1 MTNLA
6 NRMTNTCKL
15 LLALLVTATLS
26 CSPRPSGEYAFED
39 IPFSVIPFPS
49 SVSLSN
55 GYFELTG
62 APFFVDS
69 AFGEDGLEAAR
80 PLAARLQQTTGYKS
94 KVRSALPQ
102 AFKAGVRFFC
112 SPVPSSPEAYL
123 LKIDAEGVSVTAAGK
138 AGLLNAVHTLMQMLP
153 ASFFAPETT
162 GARYRVQYASIQ
174 DSPRFSYRG
183 VLIDSGRHFFPA
195 EEIKKC
201 LDIMALYKV
210 NRFHWHLTED
220 QGWRIEIKKY
230 PRLTEVGSI
239 RRETQ
244 VAHWR
249 DSLDH
254 QEYGGFYT
262 QDQIRDVVAYAAER
276 GITVIPEVDLP
287 GHMLSALAAYP
298 ELGCT
303 GGPYEVA
310 TTWGVK
316 PDVLCP
322 GQEKTFEFL
331 EDVLTEVMELFPGEY
346 INIGGD
352 ECPKIRWKEC
362 PRCQARIRELG
373 YTDHDGHTAEQYLQ
387 SYVTNR
393 MQKFLA
399 QHGRKI
405 IGWEEILEGDLD
417 AGATIMSWRGIEP
430 GIRAAARGFDAIMS
444 PGYYMYIDRY
454 NSEEWDREPVSIGA
468 CLPTELVYSYEPCE
482 GVAAG
487 AESHIIGVQANLWTE
502 FIGSADYL
510 EYMLLPRL
518 AALSEVQWEAV
529 GARNWER
536 FRAALDHSRDIYEAM
551 GYTYAKHPWG
561 IVGMP
566 GYEQPARSPEELEEY
581 LKHRKGPWELTYEEG
596 KDLIIK

>member
-1 MTNLA
+1 MRIA
-6 NRMTNTCKL
+6 PKL
-15 LLALLVTATLS
+15 LCLLLLFATWS
-26 CSPRPSGEYAFED
+26 CNTRPSGPYSFED
-39 IPFSVIPFPS
+39 VPFSVIPYPS
-49 SVSLSN
+49 SVSLAE

-62 APFFVDS
+62 ADFLVDD
-69 AFGEDGLEAAR
+69 ALGEDGLAVAR
-80 PLAARLQQTTGYKS
+80 DLAARLKRVSGY
-94 KVRSALPQ
+94 RSGVHAGSIGPSDT
-102 AFKAGVRFFC
+102 GVRFIKGDF
-112 SPVPSSPEAYL
+112 PSSPEAYHL
-123 LKIDAEGVSVTAAGK
+123 CIGADGVTITAAGK

-153 ASFFAPETT
+153 ASFFHPDTRQ
-162 GARYRVQYASIQ
+162 ARYRVQYADIQ
-174 DSPRFSYRG
+174 DAPRFSYRG
-183 VLIDSGRHFFPA
+183 VLIDSGRHFFPV

-220 QGWRIEIKKY
+220 QGWRLEIKKY
-230 PRLTEVGSI
+230 PRLTEVGSQ
-239 RRETQ
+239 RKETQ

-254 QEYGGFYT
+254 QPYGGFYT
-262 QDQIRDVVAYAAER
+262 QDQIRDVVAFAAER

-287 GHMLSALAAYP
+287 GHKLSALASYP

-331 EDVLTEVMELFPGEY
+331 EDVLTEVMDLFPGEY

-352 ECPKIRWKEC
+352 ECPKTRWKEC

-373 YTDHDGHTAEQYLQ
+373 FTDHDGHTAEQYLQ

-399 QHGRKI
+399 EHGRKI

-417 AGATIMSWRGIEP
+417 QGATIMSWRGIEP

-482 GVAAG
+482 GVEAG

-502 FIGSADYL
+502 FIGSCDYL

-536 FRAALDHSRDIYEAM
+536 FRAALDHSRDIFEAM
-551 GYTYAKHPWG
+551 GYTYCKYPWG

-566 GYEQPARSPEELEEY
+566 GYEQPARTPEELEAY
-581 LKHRKGPWELTYEEG
+581 LQGRKGPWDLTYEEG

>member
-1 MTNLA
+1 MKKSILLIAAGLILA
-6 NRMTNTCKL
+6 
-15 LLALLVTATLS
+15 S
-26 CSPRPSGEYAFED
+26 CCGKPSGEFAFED
-39 IPFSVIPFPS
+39 VPFSVIPNPA
-49 SVSLSN
+49 SVTL
-55 GYFELTG
+55 GEGFFEITG
-62 APFFVDS
+62 ADFYVDEALGAEGVEVVRDFAKRLRKTSGYCNRVRKGSPAGFGQGVRFVCAEAGESPD
-69 AFGEDGLEAAR
+69 AYTLHIGEDGIIA
-80 PLAARLQQTTGYKS
+80 
-94 KVRSALPQ
+94 SAST
-102 AFKAGVRFFC
+102 KR
-112 SPVPSSPEAYL
+112 
-123 LKIDAEGVSVTAAGK
+123 
-138 AGLLNAVHTLMQMLP
+138 GLLNAIYTMQQMLP
-153 ASFFAPETT
+153 ASFFAKDTK
-162 GARYRVQYASIQ
+162 GQRYRLQYADIA
-174 DSPRFSYRG
+174 DSPRFAYRG
-183 VLIDSGRHFFPA
+183 VLIDSGRHFWSA

-201 LDIMALYKV
+201 LDVMAIYKI

-239 RRETQ
+239 RKETE

-254 QEYGGFYT
+254 KEYKGFYT
-262 QDQIRDVVAYAAER
+262 QKEIRDVVAHASR
-276 GITVIPEVDLP
+276 LGITVIPEVDLP
-287 GHMLSALAAYP
+287 GHMLSALTAYP

-316 PDVLCP
+316 KDVLCV

-331 EDVLTEVMELFPGEY
+331 EDVLTEVMDLFPSEY

-352 ECPKIRWKEC
+352 ECPKVRWEEC
-362 PRCQARIRELG
+362 PRCQARIAELG
-373 YTDHDGHTAEQYLQ
+373 LTDHDGHTAEQYLQ

-393 MQKFLA
+393 IQKFLLE
-399 QHGRKI
+399 HGRKI
-405 IGWEEILEGDLD
+405 IGWEEILEGELEP
-417 AGATIMSWRGIEP
+417 GATIMSWRGTEA
-430 GIRAAARGFDAIMS
+430 GMKAAAKGYDAIMS

-482 GVAAG
+482 GLTGDAK
-487 AESHIIGVQANLWTE
+487 SHIIGVQANLWTE
-502 FIGSADYL
+502 FIATPEYL
-510 EYMLLPRL
+510 EYMLVPRL
-518 AALSEVQWEAV
+518 AALSEVQWEAE

-551 GYTYAKHPWG
+551 GLTYCKYPWG

-566 GYEQPARSPEELEEY
+566 GYEQPARTPEELEEY
-581 LKHRKGPWELTYEEG
+581 LKVRKGPWELSYEEG

>member
-1 MTNLA
+1 MKNFTIVAVITLA
-6 NRMTNTCKL
+6 
-15 LLALLVTATLS
+15 VFSLS
-26 CSPRPSGEYAFED
+26 CNSRPSGDYALED
-39 IPFSVIPFPS
+39 VPFSVIPYPS
-49 SVSLSN
+49 SVCLAE
-55 GYFELTG
+55 GFYELTG
-62 APFFVDS
+62 ARFYVDAS
-69 AFGEDGLEAAR
+69 LGQESLDAVQTFAG
-80 PLAARLQQTTGYKS
+80 RLKETTGCRNKVKS
-94 KVRSALPQ
+94 ASPDS
-102 AFKAGVRFFC
+102 FKEGVRFVSGEVSGTF
-112 SPVPSSPEAYL
+112 EAYRL
-123 LKIDAEGVSVTAAGK
+123 EIGKDGVTVTTSSTEGVF
-138 AGLLNAVHTLMQMLP
+138 NAIHTLMQMLP
-153 ASFFAPETT
+153 ASFFNPETRS
-162 GARYRVQYASIQ
+162 ARYRVQYATIE

-195 EEIKKC
+195 SEIKRC
-201 LDIMALYKV
+201 LDVMAIYKV

-220 QGWRIEIKKY
+220 QGWRLEIKKY

-239 RRETQ
+239 RKETQ

-254 QEYGGFYT
+254 KEYGGFYT
-262 QDQIRDVVAYAAER
+262 QEEVRDVVAYAKER

-287 GHMLSALAAYP
+287 GHMLSALTAYP

-331 EDVLTEVMELFPGEY
+331 EDVLTEVMDLFPSEY

-362 PRCQARIRELG
+362 PRCQARIKELG
-373 YTDHDGHTAEQYLQ
+373 LSDHDGHTAEQYLQ

-393 MQKFLA
+393 IQKFLA
-399 QHGRKI
+399 EHGRKI

-417 AGATIMSWRGIEP
+417 EGATIMSWRGIEP

-468 CLPTELVYSYEPCE
+468 CLPSELMYSYEPCE
-482 GVAAG
+482 GVAPEAV
-487 AESHIIGVQANLWTE
+487 SHIIGVQANLWTE
-502 FIGSADYL
+502 FIATPEYL

-529 GARNWER
+529 GARDWKR
-536 FRAALDHSRDIYEAM
+536 FRAAMDHSRDIYEAM
-551 GYTYAKHPWG
+551 GYTYAKHLWG

-566 GYEQPARSPEELEEY
+566 GYEKPARTTEELEAY
-581 LKHRKGPWELTYEEG
+581 LKVRKGPWEMSYEEG
-596 KDLIIK
+596 KKLIIK

>member
-1 MTNLA
+1 MRIA
-6 NRMTNTCKL
+6 PKL
-15 LLALLVTATLS
+15 LCFLLLFATWS
-26 CSPRPSGEYAFED
+26 CNTRPSGPYSFED
-39 IPFSVIPFPS
+39 VPFSVIPYPS
-49 SVSLSN
+49 SVSLAE

-62 APFFVDS
+62 ADFLVDD
-69 AFGEDGLEAAR
+69 ALGEDGLAVAR
-80 PLAARLQQTTGYKS
+80 DLAARLKKVSGFKS
-94 KVRSALPQ
+94 HVHAGTVGSDT
-102 AFKAGVRFFC
+102 GVRFIKGDF
-112 SPVPSSPEAYL
+112 PSSPEAYHL
-123 LKIDAEGVSVTAAGK
+123 CIGADGVTITAAGK

-153 ASFFAPETT
+153 SSFFHPDTRQ
-162 GARYRVQYASIQ
+162 ARYRVQYADIQ
-174 DSPRFSYRG
+174 DAPRFSYRG
-183 VLIDSGRHFFPA
+183 VLIDSGRHFFPV

-210 NRFHWHLTED
+210 NRVHWHLTED
-220 QGWRIEIKKY
+220 QGWRLEIKKY
-230 PRLTEVGSI
+230 PRLTEVGSQ
-239 RRETQ
+239 RKETQ

-254 QEYGGFYT
+254 QPYGGFYT
-262 QDQIRDVVAYAAER
+262 QDQIRDVVAFAAER

-287 GHMLSALAAYP
+287 GHMLSALASYP

-331 EDVLTEVMELFPGEY
+331 EDVLKEVMDLFPGEY

-352 ECPKIRWKEC
+352 ECPKTRWKEC

-373 YTDHDGHTAEQYLQ
+373 FTDHDGHTAEQYLQ

-399 QHGRKI
+399 EHGRKI

-417 AGATIMSWRGIEP
+417 QGATIMSWRGIEP

-482 GVAAG
+482 GVEAG

-502 FIGSADYL
+502 FIGSCDYL

-536 FRAALDHSRDIYEAM
+536 FRAALDHSRDIFEAM
-551 GYTYAKHPWG
+551 GYTYCKYPWG

-566 GYEQPARSPEELEEY
+566 GYEQPARTPEELESY
-581 LKHRKGPWELTYEEG
+581 LQGRKGPWELTYEEG

>member
-1 MTNLA
+1 MANHMNLTS
-6 NRMTNTCKL
+6 RLLCL
-15 LLALLVTATLS
+15 LLALAVMA
-26 CSPRPSGEYAFED
+26 CNQRPSGPYSFED
-39 IPFSVIPFPS
+39 VPFSVIPYPA
-49 SVSLSN
+49 SVCLSD
-55 GYFELTG
+55 GFFELTG
-62 APFFVDS
+62 ADFYVDDALGQEGVEVAARFAERLRKATGYRNRVKTGKPASFQTGVRFV
-69 AFGEDGLEAAR
+69 AGAYPEGAEAYGLTIGEDGVTL
-80 PLAARLQQTTGYKS
+80 
-94 KVRSALPQ
+94 
-102 AFKAGVRFFC
+102 
-112 SPVPSSPEAYL
+112 
-123 LKIDAEGVSVTAAGK
+123 TAAGK
-138 AGLLNAVHTLMQMLP
+138 QGLLNAVHTLMQMLP
-153 ASFFAPETT
+153 SSFFAPDTR
-162 GARYRVQYASIQ
+162 GARYRVQYAQIQ
-174 DSPRFSYRG
+174 DSPRFRYRG

-201 LDIMALYKV
+201 LDVMALYKV

-254 QEYGGFYT
+254 QPYGGYYT
-262 QDQIRDVVAYAAER
+262 QEQIRDVVAYAAER

-287 GHMLSALAAYP
+287 GHMLSALASYP

-331 EDVLTEVMELFPGEY
+331 EDVLTEVMDLFPGEY

-393 MQKFLA
+393 IQKFLA
-399 QHGRKI
+399 RHGRKI

-417 AGATIMSWRGIEP
+417 EGATIMSWRGIEP

-454 NSEEWDREPVSIGA
+454 NCEEWDREPVSIGA

-482 GVAAG
+482 GVAPG

-502 FIGSADYL
+502 FIAGCDYL

-518 AALSEVQWEAV
+518 AALGEVQWEAV

-551 GYTYAKHPWG
+551 GYTYARHPWG

-566 GYEQPARSPEELEEY
+566 GYEQPARSPEELEAF
-581 LKHRKGPWELTYEEG
+581 LKVRKGPWEMSYEEG
-596 KDLIIK
+596 KNLIIK